1 MATQEDE
8 FETEFIDMDVLLD
21 LYIDEFQVRRKQ
33 NLKDLQKEFMRF
45 Y

>member
-1 MATQEDE
+1 
-8 FETEFIDMDVLLD
+8 MDVLLD